1 MFERTGKVY
10 KQGGL
15 TMTIPQVYAEALG
28 IKVGDVINLSLDMET
43 KSFSVSKTQEHS
55 TQEIFDVL
63 TNMGM
68 SHEIIEELKQYLDKK
83 EEQK

>member
-28 IKVGDVINLSLDMET
+28 IKVGDEIQLSLDMDNGYFTVGKNVDKYKE
-43 KSFSVSKTQEHS
+43 
-55 TQEIFDVL
+55 VL
-63 TNMGM
+63 NFIRNFT
-68 SHEIIEELKQYLDKK
+68 D
-83 EEQK
+83 EQLEDLVQFIKRK